1 LTQEVITIGRE
12 TSNLL
17 YINDHGLSRS
27 HASLNRSGADYI
39 LKDLGSTNGTFV
51 NGKAVSDSYT
61 LKDGDLISLG
71 EVRGM
76 RWIEPVDLVRKI
88 IGSADALGFSG
99 GEASIHVEYVADV
112 FSQCQDHGIRTILE
126 TNGYMTRSTAE
137 KLAKYTN
144 HVSFGLKASL
154 DQAYYKHNLGI
165 EEAEPIREAAK
176 VFAENGCEVILT
188 NLTDPNLWDDR
199 LAFETL
205 TKWIAR
211 DLGIEVRLA
220 LGSLERGELPPP
232 WTEERIHITSREQR
246 HAHLEGYRKVAMDA
260 GLQRVFCILCS
271 PRVGRQPQTR
281 EPLTTAIDF
290 D

>member
-1 LTQEVITIGRE
+1 MRAGQGGSVKDMYHSAIAWPGIRLRTWGDDVPWSYSGMRGKRMAEVYLPGC
-12 TSNLL
+12 NLKCDFCIAP
-17 YINDHGLSRS
+17 Y
-27 HASLNRSGADYI
+27 
-39 LKDLGSTNGTFV
+39 
-51 NGKAVSDSYT
+51 
-61 LKDGDLISLG
+61 LIRMG

-76 RWIEPVDLVRKI
+76 QWIEPADLVRKI

-99 GEASIHVEYVADV
+99 GEGSIHVEYVTDV

-126 TNGYMTRSTAE
+126 TNGYMTKGTAE

-232 WTEERIHITSREQR
+232 WTEERIHITPREQR